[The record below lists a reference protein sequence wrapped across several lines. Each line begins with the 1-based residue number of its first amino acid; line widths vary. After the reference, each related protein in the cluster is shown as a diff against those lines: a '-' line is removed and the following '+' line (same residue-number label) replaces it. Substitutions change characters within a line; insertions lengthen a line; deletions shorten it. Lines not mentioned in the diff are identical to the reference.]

1 MDLWFCCGGCML
13 DFVCCA
19 RPPSNY
25 ISHTFWHTLTISILL
40 MQSAEEGK
48 EHLDNMLHLCLAL
61 PQTQTSST
69 KWSLTLFGKLFL
81 FIKEIDAQKSINK
94 TLCKRTAAARRHQL
108 AGKESKQNH
117 WHETH
122 GPPRGGTEWTTL
134 LQYVSVFS
142 KQGSSPVA
150 TAALSTCSYLALQLP
165 AAAGEHF
172 PVVEESKLFYWG

>member
-1 MDLWFCCGGCML
+1 ML

-69 KWSLTLFGKLFL
+69 K
-81 FIKEIDAQKSINK
+81 
-94 TLCKRTAAARRHQL
+94 
-108 AGKESKQNH
+108 
-117 WHETH
+117 
-122 GPPRGGTEWTTL
+122 
-134 LQYVSVFS
+134 
-142 KQGSSPVA
+142 
-150 TAALSTCSYLALQLP
+150 
-165 AAAGEHF
+165 
-172 PVVEESKLFYWG
+172 